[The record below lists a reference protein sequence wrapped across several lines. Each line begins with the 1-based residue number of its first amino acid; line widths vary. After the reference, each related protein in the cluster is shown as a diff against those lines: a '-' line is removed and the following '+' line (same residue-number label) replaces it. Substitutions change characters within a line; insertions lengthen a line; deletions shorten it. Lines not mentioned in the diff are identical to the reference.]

1 MEAILNF
8 LQRMDLHPVADHF
21 TISLLII
28 AVIIDLIASLA
39 PGRMWLRYM
48 ALTLMILGAIAAGA
62 SYATGDMEAD
72 RVWNSLG
79 KEAKSVLHLHAEL
92 GEYLAVAFGVLAVWR
107 ILVEAIGFF
116 AGSRPVY
123 LLVAVIA
130 AGVLLYSGH
139 LGGELVYGYGVGTAL
154 LTAAPSPTAAPTPAA
169 NEALP
174 TVTVPTTA
182 ATAMPLP
189 TAAPP
194 AATPTPLA
202 APSVVTPV
210 EPPKASESA
219 SPAATP

>member
-21 TISLLII
+21 TISLLVI
-28 AVIIDLIASLA
+28 AVIIDLVASLA
-39 PGRMWLRYM
+39 PARAWLRYM

-72 RVWNSLG
+72 RVWKALG
-79 KEAKSVLHLHAEL
+79 NEAKGILHWHAEL
-92 GEYLAVAFGVLAVWR
+92 GEYLAVAFVVLAVWR
-107 ILVEAIGFF
+107 ILVEGIGFF

-123 LLVAVIA
+123 LLVAIA
-130 AGVLLYSGH
+130 AAGFLLYQGY
-139 LGGELVYGYGVGTAL
+139 LGGELVYDYGVGTAL
-154 LTAAPSPTAAPTPAA
+154 LTAPPSPTAVPTPAS

-182 ATAMPLP
+182 PTAMPLP
-189 TAAPP
+189 TVALP
-194 AATPTPLA
+194 AATPTPQA